1 MPSKLSIA
9 KRIGIGFFLVFLT
22 GFLIPERLMVPV
34 DGASI
39 SDWNRDTFW
48 FEPWGASGVHKGIDI
63 FAKQGEDVLAA
74 TGGIVVYSG
83 SSKLGGNVV
92 LTLGPKW
99 RFHYYAHME
108 SSIKSFGSFVS
119 RGEPIGSVGTSGNAV
134 GKQPHLHYVI
144 LTAIP
149 YPWLADTNSQGWK
162 KMFYLDPNTRLL
174 AAPRL

>member
-1 MPSKLSIA
+1 MSRKLSTA
-9 KRIGIGFFLVFLT
+9 KRLGIVFLLVILV
-22 GFLIPERLMVPV
+22 GFLIPERLIVPV
-34 DGASI
+34 DGASV
-39 SDWNRDTFW
+39 SDWNKDTFW

-63 FAKQGEDVLAA
+63 FAAQGKDVLAA

-83 SSKLGGNVV
+83 SNDLGGNIV

-108 SSIKSFGSFVS
+108 SSTKSFGNFVS
-119 RGEPIGSVGTSGNAV
+119 RGEPIGSVGSTGNAA

-149 YPWLADTNSQGWK
+149 YPWRADTKSQGWK
-162 KMFYLDPNTRLL
+162 KMFYLDPNAKLRVTLG
-174 AAPRL
+174 A